1 MIRGARRL
9 PTMHVSIRVPWHDNR
24 WAGKTCTNPR
34 GNTSCLLLPR
44 VAETKDDDFE
54 TSVAGTPW
62 DPDGSRLPACAAE
75 RGAFMAPFGYARK
88 VRHPYSHDPRYKHF
102 QESYFQ
108 HAAFS
113 AAAVPFAW
121 MMKNADDGIPDRAKA
136 YKIDFQP
143 ELEPDLEFDKLWVQ
157 ERQNQLAMLDSFFGA
172 ITPQE
177 SLIFFY
183 AKRTPLTDD
192 RRRIIVGIG
201 RVLKVDSSVEYV
213 YEKGAPSDAMRCV
226 LWERN
231 LHHSIRPEI
240 KDGFLI
246 PYHDLIELAAR
257 DSSIDLSSLVLHA
270 PEEHWDAFS
279 MGTEHVT
286 HDQAITVLL
295 ACASLLE
302 RLERVMPGNWSAARG
317 WVDTQLNRIWR
328 LRGAFPGLGS
338 ALSAFGLTHGTL
350 VAHAIG
356 QQLHADGSQEIRD
369 PWPLVERVLHEP
381 GLLAPE
387 LAATIGPA
395 AAKLWDNLKPERR
408 ALLKLLARFEITADQ
423 ATRWFVPEERER
435 AAITASDTEILAN
448 PYLCF
453 EDDRGRIDPISAA
466 VIDRGLFPDAAIV
479 ASAPVPD
486 PSRCAEAIDPRRG
499 RALMITALDRAAS
512 EGHTLLP
519 QSWIVQRVRDL
530 DISPQC
536 AVGGDWIKA
545 FGKFL
550 KARIAAASMADGTP
564 AWQLQKYAESRDII
578 SARVKRR
585 LVGKRHTGEHD
596 WRALIDRQLPPF
608 ADASD
613 PDTEELARIE
623 KAKALEEIYR
633 SRFSVLIGPA
643 GTGKTSLLT
652 AFLSLP
658 SVAAG
663 GVLLLAPTGKAR
675 VQMQKRASDAQAY
688 TLAQFLLA
696 LGRYDPL
703 TGTYHTTDKA
713 NRERGFKTVIIDE
726 CSMLTE
732 DQLAATLDAIET
744 TAVERL
750 ILVGDP
756 RQLPPIGAGRPFV
769 DIVRYLNDNGT
780 TANNGAP
787 TGYAEL
793 KMVRRQTEQ
802 SVAAGQPPA
811 ARDDI
816 ILSRWFGGE
825 APDPGADEAWDRL
838 ASGKSIGIRA
848 VRWEGDTDLQAQLLA
863 EVKAATRSISRKRGF
878 DDERNDAAFEISLGG
893 RPFNEIVYFNPS
905 RPEKDTSGVENR
917 RGGGADVEAWQILS
931 PVRAGE
937 TGVDGLNR
945 WLQKSFRR
953 QARAWAEPDKSWE
966 RKTCKPLGA
975 QRVLYGDKVINV
987 ANANRYDV
995 VDDAFRRVDK
1005 AYLANG
1011 EIGLVVGQFKS
1022 KKWEQNPKLG
1032 KKLPWKIDV
1041 EFSSQLGLKFGFS
1054 GGDFGDEGEAPLELA
1069 YALTIHK
1076 AQGSE
1081 FGMTFIVVPDPCR
1094 LLSRELLYTALT
1106 RQREEVVLF
1115 HQGDL
1120 RALLKLSS
1128 SEHSETARRL
1138 TNLFSDPKPVEHVGA
1153 LLEDGLIHRTTR
1165 GELVRS
1171 KSEVII
1177 ANLLH
1182 ALGITYA
1189 YEQPFTGR
1197 DGSVRYPDFTIE
1209 DAETGRR
1216 VFLEHLG
1223 LLSEPAYRRRW
1234 LAKLDWYRSQGV
1246 LPEDEG
1252 EGDVGILV
1260 TTTEE
1265 NGIDSVGIER
1275 KLRAL
1280 LEL

>member
-1 MIRGARRL
+1 MIAGARRL
-9 PTMHVSIRVPWHDNR
+9 PTMHVSVRVPWHDSR
-24 WAGKTCTNPR
+24 WAGKICANPR
-34 GNTSCLLLPR
+34 GNTSCLILPR

-54 TSVAGTPW
+54 TSVAGASW
-62 DPDGSRLPACAAE
+62 DTEGARLPACAAE
-75 RGAFMAPFGYARK
+75 RGAFMAPFGYTRR

-102 QESYFQ
+102 QESGFH

-121 MMKNADDGIPDRAKA
+121 MMKNSDDGIPDRAKA
-136 YKIDFQP
+136 YKIDFRTGF
-143 ELEPDLEFDKLWVQ
+143 EPDLEFDKLWVQ
-157 ERQNQLAMLDSFFGA
+157 ERRNQLAMLDTFFGA
-172 ITPQE
+172 ITPEE
-177 SLIFFY
+177 SLVFFY

-192 RRRIIVGIG
+192 GRRVIVGVG
-201 RVLKVDSSVEYV
+201 RVLKVAPSVEYI

-240 KDGFLI
+240 KDGFLL
-246 PYHDLIELAAR
+246 PYHDLIDLAAK
-257 DSSIDLSSLVLHA
+257 DPSIDLSSLVLHA

-279 MGTEHVT
+279 MGAEHVT

-302 RLERVMPGNWSAARG
+302 RLENVVPGNWSAARG

-338 ALSAFGLTHGTL
+338 ALTAFGLTHGTL

-356 QQLHADGSQEIRD
+356 QQLHADGSQEVRD
-369 PWPLVERVLHEP
+369 PWPLVEKVLREP
-381 GLLAPE
+381 NMLTPD
-387 LAATIGPA
+387 LAATIGST
-395 AAKLWDNLKPERR
+395 AAKLWGSLKPERR
-408 ALLKLLARFEITADQ
+408 ALLNLLARFEITAAQ
-423 ATRWFVPEERER
+423 ATRWFVTEERKR
-435 AAITASDTEILAN
+435 AGITASDAEILAN

-453 EDDRGRIDPISAA
+453 EDDRGRIDPISAS
-466 VIDRGLFPDAAIV
+466 VVDRGLFPEATVAASV
-479 ASAPVPD
+479 PVPD
-486 PSRCAEAIDPRRG
+486 PSRCSEAIDPRRG
-499 RALMITALDRAAS
+499 RALMINTLDRAAT

-519 QSWIVQRVRDL
+519 QSWLVQRVRDL

-536 AVGGDWIKA
+536 AIGADWIDA
-545 FGKFL
+545 FDPFL
-550 KARIAAASMADGTP
+550 KARIVIAKMADGTP
-564 AWQLQKYAESRDII
+564 AWQLQKFAQARDII

-585 LVGKRHTGEHD
+585 LAGKRHAGEHD
-596 WRALIDRQLPPF
+596 WRALIDQQLPPF

-613 PDTEELARIE
+613 PETEELARVE
-623 KAKALEEIYR
+623 KASALGEIYR

-652 AFLSLP
+652 ALLSMP

-675 VQMQKRASDAQAY
+675 VQMQKRANNAQAY

-703 TGTYHTTDKA
+703 TGSYRITDDA
-713 NRERGFKTVIIDE
+713 NRERGFKTVVIDE

-732 DQLAATLDAIET
+732 DQLSATLDAIET

-769 DIVRYLNDNGT
+769 DIVRYLNDNH
-780 TANNGAP
+780 ANANSQAP
-787 TGYAEL
+787 AGYAEL
-793 KMVRRQTEQ
+793 KIVRRQTEH
-802 SVAAGQPPA
+802 SVAAGEPTA

-838 ASGKSIGIRA
+838 ASGKSTGIRA
-848 VRWEGDTDLQAQLLA
+848 VRWEGDTDLQTKLLA
-863 EVKAATRSISRKRGF
+863 EIKATTRAISHRQGF
-878 DDERNDAAFEISLGG
+878 DDEREDTAFEISLGG
-893 RPFNEIVYFNPS
+893 RPYNGAIYFNLS
-905 RPEKDTSGVENR
+905 RSEEDPEGVERR
-917 RGGGADVEAWQILS
+917 RGGGADAEAWQILS

-953 QARAWAEPDKSWE
+953 QARAWAEPEKYWE

-975 QRVLYGDKVINV
+975 QGVLYGDKVINV
-987 ANANRYDV
+987 ANARRYDV
-995 VDDAFRRVDK
+995 YPKMEK

-1011 EIGLVVGQFKS
+1011 EIGIVVGQFKGRS
-1022 KKWEQNPKLG
+1022 WKPKG
-1032 KKLPWKIDV
+1032 LPWKIEV
-1041 EFSSQLGLKFGFS
+1041 EFSSQLGFKFGFGS
-1054 GGDFGDEGEAPLELA
+1054 SDFGDERDAPLDLA

-1081 FGMTFIVVPDPCR
+1081 FGTTFIVIPNPCR

-1120 RALLKLSS
+1120 RALLKLSL

-1138 TNLFSDPKPVEHVGA
+1138 TNLFSDPKPVEHVGSF
-1153 LLEDGLIHRTTR
+1153 LEEGLIHRTTR

-1182 ALGITYA
+1182 GLGITYA
-1189 YEQPFTGR
+1189 YEQPFTGQ

-1246 LPEDEG
+1246 LPEGEG
-1252 EGDVGILV
+1252 EGDAGILV

-1265 NGIDSVGIER
+1265 KGIDSEDIE
-1275 KLRAL
+1275 LRLRTL
-1280 LEL
+1280 LGL

>member
-1 MIRGARRL
+1 MISGARRL
-9 PTMHVSIRVPWHDNR
+9 PTTHVSVRVPWHDTG
-24 WAGKTCTNPR
+24 WTGKICSNPR
-34 GNTSCLLLPR
+34 GNTSCLILPR
-44 VAETKDDDFE
+44 VAENKDDDFE
-54 TSVAGTPW
+54 TSVAGAEW
-62 DPDGSRLPACAAE
+62 DTEGARLPACAAE
-75 RGAFMAPFGYARK
+75 RGAFMAPFGYARR

-102 QESYFQ
+102 QESSFY

-121 MMKNADDGIPDRAKA
+121 MMKNSDDGIPDRAKA
-136 YKIDFQP
+136 HKIDFRP

-157 ERQNQLAMLDSFFGA
+157 ERQNQLAMLDTFFGA
-172 ITPQE
+172 ITPEE
-177 SLIFFY
+177 SLVFFY

-192 RRRIIVGIG
+192 GRRVIVGIG
-201 RVLKVDSSVEYV
+201 RVLKIDPSVEYI

-226 LWERN
+226 VWERN

-240 KDGFLI
+240 KDGFLL
-246 PYHDLIELAAR
+246 PYHDLIDLAAK
-257 DSSIDLSSLVLHA
+257 DPSIDLSSFVLHA

-279 MGTEHVT
+279 MGAEHVT

-302 RLERVMPGNWSAARG
+302 RLEKVMPGDWSAARG
-317 WVDTQLNRIWR
+317 WVDTHLNRIWR

-338 ALSAFGLTHGTL
+338 ALTAFGLTHGTL

-356 QQLHADGSQEIRD
+356 QQLHADGSQEVRD
-369 PWPLVERVLHEP
+369 PWPLVEKVLHEP
-381 GLLAPE
+381 NMLTPD
-387 LAATIGPA
+387 LAATIGSTA
-395 AAKLWDNLKPERR
+395 SELWGSLKPERR
-408 ALLKLLARFEITADQ
+408 ALLKLLARFEITSDQ
-423 ATRWFVPEERER
+423 AARWFVTEERIR
-435 AAITASDTEILAN
+435 SGISASDEEILAN

-453 EDDRGRIDPISAA
+453 EDDRGRIDPISAST
-466 VIDRGLFPDAAIV
+466 VDRGLFPEAAV
-479 ASAPVPD
+479 AVSAPVPD
-486 PSRCAEAIDPRRG
+486 PSRCSEAIDPRRG
-499 RALMITALDRAAS
+499 RALMIDTLDRAAS

-519 QSWIVQRVRDL
+519 QSWLVQRVRDL

-536 AVGGDWIKA
+536 AIGADWVEA
-545 FGKFL
+545 FDPFL
-550 KARIAAASMADGTP
+550 KAKIFADKMHDGAP
-564 AWQLQKYAESRDII
+564 AWQLQKFAQARDII

-585 LVGKRHTGEHD
+585 LAGKRHAGEHD
-596 WRALIDRQLPPF
+596 WRTLIDEQLPPF
-608 ADASD
+608 TDASD
-613 PDTEELARIE
+613 PETEELARIE
-623 KAKALEEIYR
+623 KANALKEIYR

-652 AFLSLP
+652 ALLSLP
-658 SVAAG
+658 SVATG

-675 VQMQKRASDAQAY
+675 VQMQRRANNAQAY

-703 TGTYHTTDKA
+703 TGSYRITDDA
-713 NRERGFKTVIIDE
+713 NRERGFKTVVIDE

-732 DQLAATLDAIET
+732 DQLSATLDAIET

-769 DIVRYLNDNGT
+769 DIVRYLKDNQGN
-780 TANNGAP
+780 AESQAP
-787 TGYAEL
+787 AGYAEL
-793 KMVRRQTEQ
+793 KIVRRQTEH
-802 SVAAGQPPA
+802 SVAAGEPTA

-838 ASGKSIGIRA
+838 ASGKSTGIRA
-848 VRWEGDTDLQAQLLA
+848 VRWEGDTDLQMKLLA
-863 EVKAATRSISRKRGF
+863 EIKGVARAISHGQGF
-878 DDERNDAAFEISLGG
+878 DDEREEAAFEISLGG
-893 RPFNEIVYFNPS
+893 RPYNEAIYFNLS
-905 RPEKDTSGVENR
+905 RSEEDPEGVQRR
-917 RGGGADVEAWQILS
+917 RGGGADAEAWQILS

-953 QARAWAEPDKSWE
+953 QARAWAEPEKYWE

-975 QRVLYGDKVINV
+975 QGILYGDKVINV
-987 ANANRYDV
+987 ANARRSDV
-995 VDDAFRRVDK
+995 YPKLEK

-1011 EIGLVVGQFKS
+1011 EIGIVVGQFKGRNW
-1022 KKWEQNPKLG
+1022 KPRG
-1032 KKLPWKIDV
+1032 LPWKIEV
-1041 EFSSQLGLKFGFS
+1041 EFSSQLGFKFGF
-1054 GGDFGDEGEAPLELA
+1054 GNNDFGDDGDAPLELA

-1081 FGMTFIVVPDPCR
+1081 FGTTFIVIPNPCR

-1120 RALLKLSS
+1120 RALLKLSL

-1138 TNLFSDPKPVEHVGA
+1138 TNLFSAPKPVEHVGA
-1153 LLEDGLIHRTTR
+1153 FLEDGLIHRTTR

-1182 ALGITYA
+1182 GLGITYA
-1189 YEQPFTGR
+1189 YEQPFTGQ

-1234 LAKLDWYRSQGV
+1234 LAKLDWYRSQEV
-1246 LPEDEG
+1246 LPEEEG
-1252 EGDVGILV
+1252 EGDAGVLV

-1265 NGIDSVGIER
+1265 KGIDSADIE
-1275 KLRAL
+1275 LRLRTL
-1280 LEL
+1280 LGLWRVKR

>member
-1 MIRGARRL
+1 
-9 PTMHVSIRVPWHDNR
+9 MHVSVRVPWHDSR
-24 WAGKTCTNPR
+24 WAGKICANPR
-34 GNTSCLLLPR
+34 GNTSCLVLPR
-44 VAETKDDDFE
+44 VAETRDDDFE
-54 TSVAGTPW
+54 TSVAGTAW
-62 DPDGSRLPACAAE
+62 NTEGVRLPACAAE
-75 RGAFMAPFGYARK
+75 RGAFMAPFGYARR
-88 VRHPYSHDPRYKHF
+88 VHHPYSHDPRYTHF
-102 QESYFQ
+102 RESHFHHPAY
-108 HAAFS
+108 S

-121 MMKNADDGIPDRAKA
+121 MMKNSDDGIPDRAKA
-136 YKIDFQP
+136 YKIDFRP
-143 ELEPDLEFDKLWVQ
+143 ELEPELEFDTIWVQ
-157 ERQNQLAMLDSFFGA
+157 ERRNQLAMLDTFFGA
-172 ITPQE
+172 ITPEE
-177 SLIFFY
+177 SLVFFY

-192 RRRIIVGIG
+192 GRRVIVGIG
-201 RVLKVDSSVEYV
+201 RVLKVDPPIEYI

-240 KDGFLI
+240 TDGFLL
-246 PYHDLIELAAR
+246 PYHDLIDLAAK
-257 DSSIDLSSLVLHA
+257 DPSIDLSTLVLHA

-302 RLERVMPGNWSAARG
+302 RLEKVVPGNWSAARG
-317 WVDTQLNRIWR
+317 WIDTQLNRVWR

-338 ALSAFGLTHGTL
+338 TLTAFGLTHGTL
-350 VAHAIG
+350 IAHAIG
-356 QQLHADGSQEIRD
+356 QQLHADGSQEVRD
-369 PWPLVERVLHEP
+369 PWPLVGKVLHEP
-381 GLLAPE
+381 TLLASD
-387 LAATIGPA
+387 LAATVGST
-395 AAKLWDNLKPERR
+395 AAKLWDSLKPERL

-435 AAITASDTEILAN
+435 AGISASDGEILAN

-453 EDDRGRIDPISAA
+453 EDDRGRIDPIPAA
-466 VIDRGLFPDAAIV
+466 VVDRGLFPDATV
-479 ASAPVPD
+479 AAAALVPA
-486 PSRCAEAIDPRRG
+486 PSRCAEAIDPRRV
-499 RALMITALDRAAS
+499 RALMVTTLDRAAG
-512 EGHTLLP
+512 EGQTLLP
-519 QSWIVQRVRDL
+519 QTWLVQGVRDL
-530 DISPQC
+530 DIPPPC
-536 AVGGDWIKA
+536 AIGADWIEA
-545 FGKFL
+545 FGAFL
-550 KARIAAASMADGTP
+550 KERVAVARMADGTP
-564 AWQLQKYAESRDII
+564 AWQLQEYARSRDLI

-585 LVGKRHTGEHD
+585 LAGKRHAGEHD
-596 WRALIDRQLPPF
+596 WRALIDGKLPPF
-608 ADASD
+608 IAASD
-613 PDTEELARIE
+613 PETEELGRVE

-652 AFLSLP
+652 ALLSLP
-658 SVAAG
+658 SVATG

-675 VQMQKRASDAQAY
+675 VQMQRRADNAQAY

-703 TGTYHTTDKA
+703 TGAYRVTGDA
-713 NRERGFKTVIIDE
+713 NRERGFKTVIVDE

-756 RQLPPIGAGRPFV
+756 RQLPPIGTGRPFV
-769 DIVRYLNDNGT
+769 DIVRYLNDDHAIAAGKT
-780 TANNGAP
+780 PA
-787 TGYAEL
+787 GYAEL
-793 KMVRRQTEQ
+793 KVVRRQTEQ

-838 ASGKSIGIRA
+838 ANGKSIGIRA
-848 VRWEGDTDLQAQLLA
+848 VRWQSDADLQAKLLA
-863 EVKAATRSISRKRGF
+863 EIKVATRGISRGQGF
-878 DDERNDAAFEISLGG
+878 DDERDDATFEISLGG
-893 RPFNEIVYFNPS
+893 RPFNEVVYFNPS
-905 RPEKDTSGVENR
+905 RQEKAAQGVERR
-917 RGGGADVEAWQILS
+917 RGGGAEAEAWQILS

-953 QARAWAEPDKSWE
+953 QARAWAEPEKYWE
-966 RKTCKPLGA
+966 RKTCKPLGV
-975 QRVLYGDKVINV
+975 QGILYGDKVINI
-987 ANANRYDV
+987 ANARRYDV
-995 VDDAFRRVDK
+995 YPK
-1005 AYLANG
+1005 TEKGYLANG
-1011 EIGLVVGQFKS
+1011 EIGMVVGQFKGS
-1022 KKWEQNPKLG
+1022 SWKPKG
-1032 KKLPWKIDV
+1032 LPWKIEV
-1041 EFSSQLGLKFGFS
+1041 EFSSQLGFKFGF
-1054 GGDFGDEGEAPLELA
+1054 GGSDFGVEGDAPLELA

-1081 FGMTFIVVPDPCR
+1081 FGMTFIVIPNPCR

-1106 RQREEVVLF
+1106 RQRERVILF

-1128 SEHSETARRL
+1128 AEHSETARRL
-1138 TNLFSDPKPVEHVGA
+1138 TNLFSEPKPVEHIGTF
-1153 LLEDGLIHRTTR
+1153 LEEGLIHRTTR

-1182 ALGITYA
+1182 ALGIAYA

-1197 DGSVRYPDFTIE
+1197 DDSVRYPDFTIE

-1223 LLSEPAYRRRW
+1223 LMSEPAYRRRW
-1234 LAKLDWYRSQGV
+1234 ATKLDWYRAQGV

-1252 EGDVGILV
+1252 AGDAGTLV

-1265 NGIDSVGIER
+1265 NGIDSAGIEHR
-1275 KLRAL
+1275 LRAL
-1280 LEL
+1280 LGL

>member
-1 MIRGARRL
+1 MIKGARQL
-9 PTMHVSIRVPWHDNR
+9 PTMHVSVRVPWHDGR
-24 WAGKTCTNPR
+24 WGGNVCSNPR
-34 GNTSCLLLPR
+34 GNTSCLILPR
-44 VAETKDDDFE
+44 VAENRDDEFE
-54 TSVAGTPW
+54 TSIAGSAF
-62 DPDGSRLPACAAE
+62 DADGERLPACAAE
-75 RGAFMAPFGYARK
+75 RGAFMAPFGYTRR

-102 QESYFQ
+102 QESHFH
-108 HAAFS
+108 HAAYS

-136 YKIDFQP
+136 YKIDFRH
-143 ELEPDLEFDKLWVQ
+143 ELEPELEFDKLWVQ
-157 ERQNQLAMLDSFFGA
+157 ERRNQLAMLDTFFGA
-172 ITPQE
+172 VQPEQ
-177 SLIFFY
+177 SLVFFY

-192 RRRIIVGIG
+192 GRRVIVGIG
-201 RVLKVDSSVEYV
+201 RVLKVAPSVEYI
-213 YEKGAPSDAMRCV
+213 YEKGAPSDAMRCI

-231 LHHSIRPEI
+231 LHHSIRPEL
-240 KDGFLI
+240 KDGFLL
-246 PYHDLIELAAR
+246 PYHDLIDLAAT
-257 DSSIDLSSLVLHA
+257 DLSIDLSRYVLHA

-302 RLERVMPGNWSAARG
+302 RFEKLLPGNWSAARG
-317 WVDTQLNRIWR
+317 WVDDQLNRIWR

-338 ALSAFGLTHGTL
+338 ALTAFGLTHGTL

-356 QQLHADGSQEIRD
+356 QQLHADGSQEVRD
-369 PWPLVERVLHEP
+369 PWPLVEKVLHTP
-381 GLLAPE
+381 TLLAPD
-387 LAATIGPA
+387 LAATVGSTA
-395 AAKLWDNLKPERR
+395 ARLWASLKPERM
-408 ALLKLLARFEITADQ
+408 ALLKLLGRFEISADQ
-423 ATRWFVPEERER
+423 AIRWFVPEERTR
-435 AAITASDTEILAN
+435 ADIKCSDGDILTN

-453 EDDRGRIDPISAA
+453 EDDRGRIDSISAA
-466 VIDRGLFPDAAIV
+466 VIDRGLFSDATV
-479 ASAPVPD
+479 AAAVPVPD
-486 PSRCAEAIDPRRG
+486 PSCCADAIDPRRV
-499 RALMITALDRAAS
+499 RALVISTLDRVAG

-519 QSWIVQRVRDL
+519 QSWLVQRVRDL

-536 AVGGDWIKA
+536 AIGSDWIEA
-545 FGKFL
+545 FGPIL
-550 KARIAAASMADGTP
+550 KEKIAVARMADASP
-564 AWQLQKYAESRDII
+564 AWQLQEYARARELI
-578 SARVKRR
+578 SVRVKRR
-585 LVGKRHTGEHD
+585 LAGKRHSGEHD
-596 WRALIDRQLPPF
+596 WRLLIDQQLPPF
-608 ADASD
+608 VDASD
-613 PDTEELARIE
+613 PETEEMARLE

-652 AFLSLP
+652 ALLSLP

-675 VQMQKRASDAQAY
+675 VQMQRRANNAQAY

-696 LGRYDPL
+696 LGRYDPT
-703 TGTYHTTDKA
+703 TGKYHVTDDA
-713 NRERGFKTVIIDE
+713 NREGGFRTVVIDE

-769 DIVRYLNDNGT
+769 DIVRFIRDDNVIPAGK
-780 TANNGAP
+780 AP
-787 TGYAEL
+787 PGYAEL
-793 KMVRRQTEQ
+793 RIVRRQTEQ
-802 SVAAGQPPA
+802 SFAIGAPTV

-816 ILSRWFGGE
+816 LLSRWFGGE

-838 ASGKSIGIRA
+838 TSGKSTGIRA
-848 VRWEGDTDLQAQLLA
+848 IRWEGDADLQAKLLA
-863 EVKAATRSISRKRGF
+863 EIKDSTRTISHNQGF
-878 DDERNDAAFEISLGG
+878 DEERDEATFEISLGG
-893 RPFNEIVYFNPS
+893 RPFKEVVYFNPS
-905 RPEKDTSGVENR
+905 RLEKDQKGVER
-917 RGGGADVEAWQILS
+917 RLGGGADVEAWQILS

-953 QARAWAEPDKSWE
+953 QARVWAEPEKYWE
-966 RKTCKPLGA
+966 RKTCKPLGT
-975 QRVLYGDKVINV
+975 QGVLYGDKVINL
-987 ANANRYDV
+987 ANARRYDV
-995 VDDAFRRVDK
+995 YPKMER

-1011 EIGLVVGQFKS
+1011 EIGLVVGQFKGS
-1022 KKWEQNPKLG
+1022 NWKPKG
-1032 KKLPWKIDV
+1032 LPWKIEV
-1041 EFSSQLGLKFGFS
+1041 EFSSQLGFKFGFA
-1054 GGDFGDEGEAPLELA
+1054 GGDFGDEGDAPLELA

-1081 FGMTFIVVPDPCR
+1081 FGRTFIVIPNPCR

-1106 RQREEVVLF
+1106 RQREQVVLF

-1120 RALLKLSS
+1120 RSLLKMSS
-1128 SEHSETARRL
+1128 AAHSETAHRL
-1138 TNLFSDPKPVEHVGA
+1138 TNLFSDPRPVEHVGA
-1153 LLEDGLIHRTTR
+1153 FLEDGLIHRTSR

-1189 YEQPFTGR
+1189 YEQPFAGQ
-1197 DGSVRYPDFTIE
+1197 DGSVRYPDFTID
-1209 DAETGRR
+1209 DAETGKR

-1223 LLSEPAYRRRW
+1223 MMSEPAYRRRW
-1234 LAKLDWYRSQGV
+1234 QTKLGWYRANGV
-1246 LPEDEG
+1246 LPIE
-1252 EGDVGILV
+1252 EGDGREGVLV
-1260 TTTEE
+1260 TTTEDK
-1265 NGIDSVGIER
+1265 GIDSTAIEKQLREILGI
-1275 KLRAL
+1275 
-1280 LEL
+1280 

>member
-1 MIRGARRL
+1 MIRGARQL
-9 PTMHVSIRVPWHDNR
+9 PTMHVSVRVPWHDSR
-24 WAGKTCTNPR
+24 WVGKICANPR
-34 GNTSCLLLPR
+34 GNTSCLILPR
-44 VAETKDDDFE
+44 IAETKDDDFE
-54 TSVAGTPW
+54 ADHATADWS
-62 DPDGSRLPACAAE
+62 PDGARLPACAAE
-75 RGAFMAPFGYARK
+75 RGAFMAPVGYARR

-102 QESYFQ
+102 KESQF
-108 HAAFS
+108 HHPAFS

-121 MMKNADDGIPDRAKA
+121 MMKNSDDGIPDRAKA
-136 YKIDFQP
+136 YKIDFRP

-157 ERQNQLAMLDSFFGA
+157 ERRNQLAMLDTFFGA
-172 ITPQE
+172 ITPEE
-177 SLIFFY
+177 SLVFFY

-192 RRRIIVGIG
+192 GRRVIVGVG
-201 RVLKVDSSVEYV
+201 RVLKLDPPVEYI

-231 LHHSIRPEI
+231 LRHSIRPEI
-240 KDGFLI
+240 KDGFLL
-246 PYHDLIELAAR
+246 PYHDLVDLAAK
-257 DSSIDLSSLVLHA
+257 DPSIDLSSLVLHA

-302 RLERVMPGNWSAARG
+302 RLEQVVPGNWSAARG

-338 ALSAFGLTHGTL
+338 ALTAFGLTHGTL
-350 VAHAIG
+350 IAHAIG
-356 QQLHADGSQEIRD
+356 QQLHADGSEDVRD
-369 PWPLVERVLHEP
+369 PWSIVENVLHKP
-381 GLLAPE
+381 SLLAAD
-387 LAATIGPA
+387 LAATVGPT
-395 AAKLWDNLKPERR
+395 AAKLWDSLKPERLS
-408 ALLKLLARFEITADQ
+408 LLKLLARFEITADQ
-423 ATRWFVPEERER
+423 ATRWFVPEERKR
-435 AAITASDTEILAN
+435 TGMTTSDGEILAN

-453 EDDRGRIDPISAA
+453 EADRGRKDPISAA
-466 VIDRGLFPDAAIV
+466 VIDRGLFPDATV
-479 ASAPVPD
+479 AAAVPVPN
-486 PSRCAEAIDPRRG
+486 PSRCAEAIDPRRA
-499 RALMITALDRAAS
+499 RALMIATLDRAAA

-519 QSWIVQRVRDL
+519 QSWLVQRVRDL

-536 AVGGDWIKA
+536 AIGADLIEA
-545 FGKFL
+545 FDAFL
-550 KARIAAASMADGTP
+550 KQKLAVARMADGTA
-564 AWQLQKYAESRDII
+564 AWQLQEYAASRDLIT
-578 SARVKRR
+578 ARVKRR
-585 LVGKRHTGEHD
+585 LAGKRHAGEYD
-596 WRALIDRQLPPF
+596 WRTLIDQQLPPF
-608 ADASD
+608 ADAGD
-613 PDTEELARIE
+613 PETEELARFE
-623 KAKALEEIYR
+623 KARALEEIYR

-652 AFLSLP
+652 ALLSLP
-658 SVAAG
+658 SVATG

-675 VQMQKRASDAQAY
+675 VQMQRRASNAQAY

-703 TGTYHTTDKA
+703 TGAYRVTDEA
-713 NRERGFKTVIIDE
+713 NRERGFKTVVIDE

-744 TAVERL
+744 TSVERL

-769 DIVRYLNDNGT
+769 DIVRYLNGDD
-780 TANNGAP
+780 ANIADKAP
-787 TGYAEL
+787 PGYAEL
-793 KMVRRQTEQ
+793 KIVRRQTEQ

-848 VRWEGDTDLQAQLLA
+848 VRWEDDADLQTKLLA
-863 EVKAATRSISRKRGF
+863 QIKAATQAISHRQGF
-878 DDERNDAAFEISLGG
+878 DEARDDASFEISLGG
-893 RPFNEIVYFNPS
+893 RPFNDVVYFNPS
-905 RPEKDTSGVENR
+905 RLSKDAQGAER
-917 RGGGADVEAWQILS
+917 RSGGGADAEAWQILS

-953 QARAWAEPDKSWE
+953 KARVWAEPEKYWD

-975 QRVLYGDKVINV
+975 QGVLYGDKVINV
-987 ANANRYDV
+987 ANARRYDV
-995 VDDAFRRVDK
+995 VDSGFQKVK
-1005 AYLANG
+1005 NAYLANG
-1011 EIGLVVGQFKS
+1011 EIGLVVGQFKG
-1022 KKWEQNPKLG
+1022 KNWKPKG
-1032 KKLPWKIDV
+1032 LPWKIEV
-1041 EFSSQLGLKFGFS
+1041 EFSSQLGNKFGF
-1054 GGDFGDEGEAPLELA
+1054 GGSDFGDEGEAPLELA

-1081 FGMTFIVVPDPCR
+1081 FGMTFIVVPSPCR

-1106 RQREEVVLF
+1106 RQREQVVLF
-1115 HQGDL
+1115 HQGDV
-1120 RALLKLSS
+1120 RALLKLSL

-1153 LLEDGLIHRTTR
+1153 FLEEGLIHRTTR

-1189 YEQPFTGR
+1189 YEQPFTGQ

-1234 LAKLDWYRSQGV
+1234 LAKLDWYRSQGI

-1252 EGDVGILV
+1252 EGEVGMLV

-1265 NGIDSVGIER
+1265 NGINSAEIAL
-1275 KLRAL
+1275 KLRTL
-1280 LEL
+1280 LGL